1 MKRIIHISLL
11 TFISFLMSISTWG
24 QCVMCKA
31 LGEQSA
37 SQGGLGSGLNEGI
50 IFIMIIPY
58 LLIGIGL
65 LLVWKRF
72 NKEGE

>member
-1 MKRIIHISLL
+1 MNRFKHIFLL
-11 TFISFLMSISTWG
+11 GFVSVTLSMSSWG

-37 SQGGLGSGLNEGI
+37 NQGMIGKGLNEGI

-65 LLVWKRF
+65 VLVWKRF
-72 NKEGE
+72 NKEEG

>member
-1 MKRIIHISLL
+1 
-11 TFISFLMSISTWG
+11 
-24 QCVMCKA
+24 MCKA

-37 SQGGLGSGLNEGI
+37 AQGGLGSGLNEGI

-65 LLVWKRF
+65 LLIWNRF

>member
-1 MKRIIHISLL
+1 MGRLKHISLL
-11 TFISFLMSISTWG
+11 AFITLFVSMSTWG

-37 SQGGLGSGLNEGI
+37 NQGMMGTGLNQGI

>member
-1 MKRIIHISLL
+1 MNRFKHIFLLALVSVSL
-11 TFISFLMSISTWG
+11 SMSSWG

-37 SQGGLGSGLNEGI
+37 NQGEVGTGLNEGI

-65 LLVWKRF
+65 VLVWKRF
-72 NKEGE
+72 NKEEG

>member
-1 MKRIIHISLL
+1 MNRFKHIFLL
-11 TFISFLMSISTWG
+11 AFASISVSMSSWG

-37 SQGGLGSGLNEGI
+37 NQGGMGTGLNQGI

-65 LLVWKRF
+65 VLVWKRF
-72 NKEGE
+72 NKEEE

>member
-1 MKRIIHISLL
+1 
-11 TFISFLMSISTWG
+11 
-24 QCVMCKA
+24 MCKA

-37 SQGGLGSGLNEGI
+37 NQGMIGTGLNEGI

-65 LLVWKRF
+65 VLVWKRI
-72 NKEGE
+72 NKEGG

>member
-1 MKRIIHISLL
+1 MKQIKHILL
-11 TFISFLMSISTWG
+11 LVCITFLVSMATWG

-37 SQGGLGSGLNEGI
+37 AQGGLGSGLNEGI
-50 IFIMIIPY
+50 LFIMIIPY

>member
-1 MKRIIHISLL
+1 MKQIIHISLL

-37 SQGGLGSGLNEGI
+37 AQGGLGSGLNEGI

-65 LLVWKRF
+65 LLIWNRF

>member
-1 MKRIIHISLL
+1 MNRFKHIFLL
-11 TFISFLMSISTWG
+11 ALASVSVSMSSWG

-37 SQGGLGSGLNEGI
+37 NQGEVGTGLNEGI

-65 LLVWKRF
+65 VLVWKRF
-72 NKEGE
+72 NKEEG

>member
-1 MKRIIHISLL
+1 MRRFKHIILL
-11 TFISFLMSISTWG
+11 AFATLSVSMSSWG

-37 SQGGLGSGLNEGI
+37 SQGGMGTGLNEGI

-65 LLVWKRF
+65 ILVWKRF
-72 NKEGE
+72 NKEEE

>member
-1 MKRIIHISLL
+1 MNRLKHI
-11 TFISFLMSISTWG
+11 FLFAFVSVTLSMSSWG

-37 SQGGLGSGLNEGI
+37 NQGMIGTGLNEGI

-65 LLVWKRF
+65 VLVWKRF
-72 NKEGE
+72 NKEEG

>member
-1 MKRIIHISLL
+1 MRRFKHIILL
-11 TFISFLMSISTWG
+11 AFATLSVSMSSWG

-37 SQGGLGSGLNEGI
+37 SQGGMGTGLNEGI

-65 LLVWKRF
+65 ILVWKRF
-72 NKEGE
+72 NKEEG